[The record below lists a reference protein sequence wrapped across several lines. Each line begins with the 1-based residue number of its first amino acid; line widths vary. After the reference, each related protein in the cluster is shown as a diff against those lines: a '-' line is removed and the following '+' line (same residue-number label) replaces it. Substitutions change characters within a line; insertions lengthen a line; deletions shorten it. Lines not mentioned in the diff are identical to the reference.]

1 MTFTIPRYVAL
12 SLISFFTILGAKLVI
27 ALILSAMTSH
37 GEGGLFFVILAALA
51 LSRVLLSA
59 AAALVLGGISYFS
72 KTGLRLLITGSV
84 LVAMAG
90 TALSMAQF
98 GAP

>member
-27 ALILSAMTSH
+27 ALILAAIS
-37 GEGGLFFVILAALA
+37 GPREGGLFFVILAALA
-51 LSRVLLSA
+51 VSRLLLSA

-72 KTGLRLLITGSV
+72 KTRLWLLVTGSV
-84 LVAMAG
+84 LVAAAG
-90 TALSMAQF
+90 TVLSLVQF
-98 GAP
+98 GAH